1 LSSIKY
7 TFELH
12 KVYIAATCVFLVG
25 VLHSG
30 VRLVRGVE
38 NWYRVLLYHLGI
50 GGAPILRLRSGLR
63 VLYVPGLF
71 SLEQFVDQPYRRLD
85 VLGRVVLDVGAY
97 VGDSTLYFVSRGAK
111 WVYAFEPY
119 PSLYRIAEGNLRV
132 NGVRNV
138 TLFNEAIGLEDGYI
152 GIDTNYS
159 PKSNSWIRDFGS
171 GVRIHVRG
179 FDSLVENLGL
189 RDAALKMDCE
199 GCEYKALL
207 SAKSAT
213 LESFSE
219 IILEYH
225 YQGYK
230 QIVEKLSRCG
240 FKVEILNQ
248 DGSPTNEPPQKLGL
262 IFAKR

>member
-1 LSSIKY
+1 V
-7 TFELH
+7 F
-12 KVYIAATCVFLVG
+12 FLVG
-25 VLHSG
+25 VVHSG

-38 NWYRVLLYHLGI
+38 NWYRVPLYHLGI
-50 GGAPILRLRSGLR
+50 GRAPVVRLRNGLRLI
-63 VLYVPGLF
+63 YVPGLF

-85 VLGRVVLDVGAY
+85 VSGRVVLDVGAY

-119 PSLYRIAEGNLRV
+119 PSLYRIAGENLRI
-132 NGVRNV
+132 NGVRNA

-152 GIDTNYS
+152 SIDTNYS
-159 PKSNSWIRDFGS
+159 PKAKSWIRDFGS
-171 GVRIHVRG
+171 GVRVRVRG
-179 FDSLVENLGL
+179 FDSLVEKLGL

-207 SAKSAT
+207 SAESAT

-240 FKVEILNQ
+240 FKTEVLSQ
-248 DGSPTNEPPQKLGL
+248 DGSLTSEPPRKLGL
-262 IFAKR
+262 IFAER